1 MQVENETYQM
11 AIDWVLEAGEMIKKR
26 MQESI
31 DVKHKTNHSDLVTAV
46 DREIETYFV
55 NKILENYPLHNIL
68 GEENIGNQV
77 SDSTYVWIIDPI
89 DGTSNFI
96 NRKKD
101 FAISVAFCNNNQGV
115 FGVVYDV
122 MAGKLYHAHKGS
134 GAFLNDTKLDSINKS
149 SLLEDELVAIN
160 TPWKDMEEMKQWQQL
175 YKLATQVRGVR
186 VYGATTIELCEMATG
201 TLGGFAQYFVNA
213 WDYAASR
220 IILEEIGGKFSDLDG
235 NDIDMVYKGGVA
247 AASICI
253 HEQIIQSLRGTNLEN
268 RFQSSFEQIYSDY
281 KDPNGRVLTVA
292 HRGNWKQ
299 APENSLK
306 AIQFSMNSGIDM
318 IEIDVQMTKDG
329 KLVLIHDDTVDR
341 MTNGSGKI
349 TDLTFE
355 EVRALRLKQGEGGEN
370 SPLTSEV
377 IPTLEEV
384 LLLIKNKVMVNL
396 DKCWQIREEV
406 YQMLVNTGTVRQALF
421 KSPAD
426 IDEVEEFL
434 TNKIECPE
442 YMQIIDE
449 SNQHLLDQLDQILTR
464 VKPKAF
470 ELSFLQDDSSI
481 ISAETLQHLKGKC
494 RIWTNTMWDSLCGG
508 HSDEVSFVNPQMG
521 WDWHISRGVNMIQT
535 DYPQEL
541 SDYFKLLDLT
551 GRLQSLDQAIK
562 RI

>member
-1 MQVENETYQM
+1 VENETYQT
-11 AIDWVLEAGEMIKKR
+11 AIDWVLEAGEIIKKR
-26 MQESI
+26 MQGSI

-55 NKILENYPLHNIL
+55 NKIMENYPLHNIL
-68 GEENIGNQV
+68 GEENVGNQV
-77 SDSTYVWIIDPI
+77 SDSTYLWIIDPI

-101 FAISVAFCNNNQGV
+101 FAISVAFCKHNQGV
-115 FGVVYDV
+115 FGIVYDV
-122 MAGKLYHAHKGS
+122 MAGKLYRAQKGS

-160 TPWKDMEEMKQWQQL
+160 TPWKGMEEMKQWQPL

-213 WDYAASR
+213 WDFAASR
-220 IILEEIGGKFSDLDG
+220 IVLEEIGGKFSDLDG
-235 NDIDMVYKGGVA
+235 NDIDMIYKGGVA

-253 HEQIIQSLRGTNLEN
+253 HKQIIQSLSGK
-268 RFQSSFEQIYSDY
+268 SFEQIYSDY
-281 KDPNGRVLTVA
+281 IDPNGRVLTVA

-306 AIQFSMNSGIDM
+306 AIQYSMNSGIDM
-318 IEIDVQMTKDG
+318 IEIDVQKTKDG

-355 EVRALRLKQGEGGEN
+355 EVRALRLKQGQGGES
-370 SPLTSEV
+370 SPITSEV
-377 IPTLEEV
+377 IPTLEEI

-406 YQMLVNTGTVRQALF
+406 YQILVNTGTVRQALF
-421 KSPAD
+421 KSSAE
-426 IDEVEEFL
+426 IDEVEEFI
-434 TNKIECPE
+434 TNKTECPE

-464 VKPKAF
+464 IKPKAF
-470 ELSFLQDDSSI
+470 ELSFLQDDNNI

-508 HSDEVSFVNPQMG
+508 HTDEVSLTNPHMG

-541 SDYFKLLDLT
+541 CDYFNK
-551 GRLQSLDQAIK
+551 Q
-562 RI
+562 